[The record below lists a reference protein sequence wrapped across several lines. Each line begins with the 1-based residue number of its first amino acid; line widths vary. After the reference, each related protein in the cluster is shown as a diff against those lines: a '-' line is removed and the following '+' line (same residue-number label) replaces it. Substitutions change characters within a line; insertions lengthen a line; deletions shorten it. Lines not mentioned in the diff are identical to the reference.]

1 MFSHSSTSTTVFEQS
16 NMHQQPASQA
26 ETDAQH
32 IQHMQQTRYT
42 EEQLDELE
50 TQRAVFLTN
59 LPRHLDRERI
69 FTTLSQITQR
79 EVKKFDL
86 PNQSRINGEF
96 NKGFAY
102 LHLKSDY
109 RTRVLLKKKFI
120 RLGGNKCLIHP
131 YRDHRQEN
139 VLPRDAFKVTAS
151 VKNEYQYNNEE
162 MMRNRINTGD
172 SGVVWCTFSPPLGKQ
187 KKHEN
192 IKQMEKI
199 EIMATQET
207 TQNTPPST
215 TRKSAFQ
222 DLVIDL
228 QSNPQTT
235 LQTKTQQSEQKIS
248 ISPSNAPEPLDDT
261 SSLKYMFA
269 RFTPIQR
276 TVFYEE
282 FSKDKIKNLTEQKI
296 QPVEESETYEKMV
309 QHYLDIYKEISTD
322 HKLWTSELQTFAN
335 INGFSFDYVVGILK
349 QHKRRTVQR

>member
-1 MFSHSSTSTTVFEQS
+1 M
-16 NMHQQPASQA
+16 
-26 ETDAQH
+26 
-32 IQHMQQTRYT
+32 
-42 EEQLDELE
+42 
-50 TQRAVFLTN
+50 
-59 LPRHLDRERI
+59 
-69 FTTLSQITQR
+69 
-79 EVKKFDL
+79 
-86 PNQSRINGEF
+86 
-96 NKGFAY
+96 
-102 LHLKSDY
+102 
-109 RTRVLLKKKFI
+109 
-120 RLGGNKCLIHP
+120 
-131 YRDHRQEN
+131 
-139 VLPRDAFKVTAS
+139 TAS

-172 SGVVWCTFSPPLGKQ
+172 SGIVWCPFSPPLGKQ

-199 EIMATQET
+199 EIMQTIISNPSSATQET

-248 ISPSNAPEPLDDT
+248 ISPSNAPKPLDDT

-296 QPVEESETYEKMV
+296 QPVEESETYR
-309 QHYLDIYKEISTD
+309 
-322 HKLWTSELQTFAN
+322 
-335 INGFSFDYVVGILK
+335 VVFLKGQILGLTYQIDVK
-349 QHKRRTVQR
+349 KSHSR

>member
-1 MFSHSSTSTTVFEQS
+1 
-16 NMHQQPASQA
+16 
-26 ETDAQH
+26 
-32 IQHMQQTRYT
+32 
-42 EEQLDELE
+42 
-50 TQRAVFLTN
+50 
-59 LPRHLDRERI
+59 
-69 FTTLSQITQR
+69 
-79 EVKKFDL
+79 
-86 PNQSRINGEF
+86 
-96 NKGFAY
+96 
-102 LHLKSDY
+102 
-109 RTRVLLKKKFI
+109 
-120 RLGGNKCLIHP
+120 
-131 YRDHRQEN
+131 
-139 VLPRDAFKVTAS
+139 
-151 VKNEYQYNNEE
+151 
-162 MMRNRINTGD
+162 MRNRINTGD

-296 QPVEESETYEKMV
+296 QPVEESETYRVVFLKSQILGLTYQIGV
-309 QHYLDIYKEISTD
+309 KKSHSRWF
-322 HKLWTSELQTFAN
+322 WTIFV
-335 INGFSFDYVVGILK
+335 SF
-349 QHKRRTVQR
+349 